1 MGGVITTQ
9 QIYKELLA
17 LRKDVQDLKSCFH
30 EDFLE
35 LAPEVVKAVQES
47 RKRMKKDF
55 VSHEEM
61 RKEFGK

>member
-1 MGGVITTQ
+1 M
-9 QIYKELLA
+9 
-17 LRKDVQDLKSCFH
+17 RKDVQDLKACFH

-35 LAPEVVKAVQES
+35 LAPEVVKAVRES